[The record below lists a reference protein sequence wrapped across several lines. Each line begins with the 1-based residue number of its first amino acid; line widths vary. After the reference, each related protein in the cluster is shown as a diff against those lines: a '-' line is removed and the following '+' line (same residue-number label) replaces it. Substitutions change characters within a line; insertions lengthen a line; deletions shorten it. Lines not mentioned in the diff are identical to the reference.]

1 MPHPSAIP
9 IKLIVIGHTNVGKT
23 SLMRTLLRDGE
34 FGEVKNAS
42 ATTRHVEAVTL
53 YANDSKPLIILHD
66 TPGLEDGSGV
76 MDFLHEHTD
85 GRDDGVERLES
96 FLKAVANRDFRL
108 GDDYGQE
115 AKVINALLRADVAIY
130 VVDVREPVLSKY
142 KDELAILA
150 SSGVP
155 VLPVFNFIKDE
166 RANFDGWRETLSRR
180 ALHAYQPFDTIAFDF
195 SSEMALWDNLGTLT
209 HHPAFAILKHER
221 TKLWQDMAEIGS
233 LIIADFL
240 INVASFHKKI
250 NEDDDPTPTF
260 TTMQH
265 ATRQAFDIMQQKL
278 LALYKF
284 YHVQTE
290 HGELTIKGAKQD
302 IFDSELLTHYGIR
315 TASGSM
321 AGMIVGAGID
331 VATLGASLGLGTAI
345 GSVLGGLLPNSGSIK
360 DKVMGV
366 KTLTINDETLALLA
380 MQSQNLHHTLRH
392 LGHASLD
399 IVRTSHHDTLIWQAN
414 KLPTPLK
421 KARAYPHYSS
431 LDGRYDD
438 KKAVRSE
445 LSEKLGDILLSHL
458 GNMEKMPP

>member
-1 MPHPSAIP
+1 MSHQPATP

-53 YANDSKPLIILHD
+53 YANDGKPLVALYD

-85 GRDDGVERLES
+85 GRADGVERLQA
-96 FLKAVANRDFRL
+96 FLRAVASSDPKL
-108 GDDYGQE
+108 SDDYSQE
-115 AKVINALLRADVAIY
+115 AKVINALLSADVAIY

-166 RANFDGWRETLSRR
+166 RANFDDWRETLTRR

-195 SSEMALWDNLGTLT
+195 ASEMALWDNLGTLT
-209 HHPAFAILKHER
+209 HHPAFATLKHER
-221 TKLWQDMAEIGS
+221 TELWQDMAEMGS
-233 LIIADFL
+233 LVIADFL
-240 INVASFHKKI
+240 VNVASFHKKI
-250 NEDDDPTPTF
+250 GEDDDPTPTL

-278 LALYKF
+278 LDLYKF

-290 HGELTIKGAKQD
+290 HGEFAVTGAEQD
-302 IFDSELLTHYGIR
+302 IFDSELLARYGIR

-345 GSVLGGLLPNSGSIK
+345 GGVLGGLLPNSGTIK
-360 DKVMGV
+360 DKAMGV
-366 KTLTINDETLALLA
+366 KTLTINNETLALLA
-380 MQSQNLHHTLRH
+380 IQSQNLHYTLRH

-399 IVRTSHHDTLIWQAN
+399 IISTHHHDTLVWQAG

-445 LSEKLGDILLSHL
+445 LSDKLSDILLTHL
-458 GNMEKMPP
+458 GDMEKSR

>member
-1 MPHPSAIP
+1 MPHQPAVP

-53 YANDSKPLIILHD
+53 YANDGKPLIALHD

-85 GRDDGVERLES
+85 GRADGVERLQA
-96 FLKAVANRDFRL
+96 FLRAVASSDPKL
-108 GDDYGQE
+108 GDDYSQE
-115 AKVINALLRADVAIY
+115 AKVINALLSADVAIY

-166 RANFDGWRETLSRR
+166 RANFDDWRETLSRR

-195 SSEMALWDNLGTLT
+195 ASEMALWDNLGTLT
-209 HHPAFAILKHER
+209 HHPAFATLKHER
-221 TKLWQDMAEIGS
+221 TELWQDMAETGS
-233 LIIADFL
+233 LVIADFL
-240 INVASFHKKI
+240 VNVASFHKKI
-250 NEDDDPTPTF
+250 GEDDDPAPTL

-278 LALYKF
+278 LDLYKF

-290 HGELTIKGAKQD
+290 HGEFAVTGAEQD
-302 IFDSELLTHYGIR
+302 IFDSELLARYGIR

-345 GSVLGGLLPNSGSIK
+345 GGVLGGLLPNSGTIK
-360 DKVMGV
+360 DKAMGV

-380 MQSQNLHHTLRH
+380 IQSQNLHYTLRH

-399 IVRTSHHDTLIWQAN
+399 IISTHHHDTLVWQAG
-414 KLPTPLK
+414 KLAAPLK

-445 LSEKLGDILLSHL
+445 LSDKLSDTLLTHL
-458 GNMEKMPP
+458 DNMEKSR